1 MDATTEAVLMGKS
14 DPVVTTPTAAIPA
27 AQPISGATASPTD
40 GNAATPAPVDGQ
52 TATVKPS
59 DPAKQPL
66 PSTPEQIA
74 ADAKKAEDDLKN
86 ALGFSENPEQR
97 TARLEREYAAS
108 SKESRRL
115 TEANK
120 RLSALLKEQGLDLVE
135 EKGVPVG
142 FVPNKAY
149 SKDVPDLDL
158 QFKNL
163 TESEQELFT
172 ESPDKAIKMVLE
184 RAKQAFVRATPTLD
198 RAPAQVSPER
208 EAEAASFLSK
218 ETWTDGT
225 PKHGDLAEN
234 AGLIQQIMT
243 APNASKALKEF
254 ANSEPE
260 MIREYLNLKIRAAK
274 TFLKD
279 QAQKVIAAKTEK
291 ENKAAQVPDF
301 GPSGGGSPSL
311 GVASDDIGSAIAKAG
326 HGY

>member
-1 MDATTEAVLMGKS
+1 MDPATEAMLMGKS
-14 DPVVTTPTAAIPA
+14 DPVVTTPAAAMPA

-40 GNAATPAPVDGQ
+40 GKAVSPAPVDGQ
-52 TATVKPS
+52 PAEVKPGT
-59 DPAKQPL
+59 PVEQPQ
-66 PSTPEQIA
+66 PSKEQIA
-74 ADAKKAEDDLKN
+74 ADAKKADDDLKS
-86 ALGFSENPEQR
+86 ALGFAENPEQR
-97 TARLEREYAAS
+97 SARLEREYAAS

-120 RLSALLKEQGLDLVE
+120 KLSAMLKEQGLDLVE
-135 EKGVPVG
+135 EKGVPIG

-149 SKDVPDLDL
+149 SKDLPDLDL
-158 QFKNL
+158 QFKNM
-163 TESEQELFT
+163 TESEQEMFT
-172 ESPDKAIKMVLE
+172 ENPDKAIKMVLE
-184 RAKQAFVRATPTLD
+184 RAKQAFVRAVPTLD

-208 EAEAASFLSK
+208 ETEAVSFLSK

-225 PKHGDLAEN
+225 PKHGDLSEN

-254 ANSEPE
+254 AASEPE

-291 ENKAAQVPDF
+291 EQKAAQVPDF

-311 GVASDDIGSAIAKAG
+311 GVAPDDIGSAIAKAG